1 MLSVWPAGRTRA
13 DLEAAYPGV
22 VTEWVVLLRG
32 VNVGGITV
40 RSTDLRETLE
50 ALGLGEVR
58 TVLASGN
65 ATFTAR
71 GGVGERS
78 RLKARLEGALR
89 DRFQYDAWVLVFTRG
104 ELAAAVE
111 AFPFDADDAA
121 RQPWVVFCSDEATRD
136 ELVAAA
142 ATFDPDPDPVRSGP
156 GVVYWNP
163 PKGSSTDTAFAK
175 LLARGTYKA
184 RTTNRN
190 LRTVLKI
197 LA

>member
-1 MLSVWPAGRTRA
+1 M
-13 DLEAAYPGV
+13 

-40 RSTDLRETLE
+40 RSADLRETL
-50 ALGLGEVR
+50 ADLGLTEVR

-65 ATFTAR
+65 ATFTADA
-71 GGVGERS
+71 GPGERP
-78 RLKARLEGALR
+78 RLRAGIEAALR
-89 DRFQYDAWVLVFTRG
+89 DRFEYDASVLLFTRD
-104 ELAAAVE
+104 ELVSAAA
-111 AFPFDADDAA
+111 AFPFDADDAM
-121 RQPWVVFCSDEATRD
+121 RQPWLLFCTDEATRD

-142 ATFDPDPDPVRSGP
+142 ASLDPAVDPVAPGP

-163 PKGSSTDTAFAK
+163 PKGASTDTAFAK
-175 LLARGTYKA
+175 LIAKRAYKE